1 METKLERY
9 IEFIVENIKP
19 PYFKNIVEQYG
30 LSGDNVLDVIHKLY
44 DEPIKID
51 HRNIYNSKG
60 KRIYYESSNGS
71 WSKEIYNN
79 KNNVITIEQG
89 DGPSG
94 LYVEYHYNL
103 IKKVEKD

>member
-1 METKLERY
+1 MNDKIERY
-9 IEFIVENIKP
+9 IEFIVEDIKP

-30 LSGDNVLDVIHKLY
+30 LSGDIALDVIHKLY
-44 DEPIKID
+44 DEPVKID

-71 WSKEIYNN
+71 WSREIYNN
-79 KNNVITIEQG
+79 NNNVITMEQG
-89 DGPSG
+89 DGSSG

-103 IKKVEKD
+103 IKYSEKD